1 MKKWKKEEG
10 LKPKTDK
17 FDIKGY
23 RQTTINDAG
32 RAALQTS
39 YLPKTINT

>member
-23 RQTTINDAG
+23 RHTTINDAG
-32 RAALQTS
+32 RAALLHLKT
-39 YLPKTINT
+39 YLKQ

>member
-23 RQTTINDAG
+23 RHTTINDAG
-32 RAALQTS
+32 GLPYIHLKT
-39 YLPKTINT
+39 YLKQ

>member
-17 FDIKGY
+17 FK
-23 RQTTINDAG
+23 
-32 RAALQTS
+32 
-39 YLPKTINT
+39 PKKNNKQWKRKKTVNQESLKRM